1 MRTLGQVRHNGIGKC
16 LRAHSALNG
25 AGLGTTH
32 VTGNLLALVERGRY
46 GGTDTIGSVVLAQV
60 IEHHRSR
67 EDLGR
72 GVGDILASD
81 IGRGAVRRLEDGAV
95 GTDVGAGGHA

>member
-1 MRTLGQVRHNGIGKC
+1 MPTLGQVRDNGIGKG
-16 LRAHSALNG
+16 LRAHGALDG
-25 AGLGTTH
+25 TGLGTAH

-46 GGTDTIGSVVLAQV
+46 GGANAIGSVVLAQV

-67 EDLGR
+67 ENLGR

-81 IGRGAVRRLEDGAV
+81 IGR
-95 GTDVGAGGHA
+95 

>member
-1 MRTLGQVRHNGIGKC
+1 MHTLDQVRDNGIGKG

-32 VTGNLLALVERGRY
+32 VAGNLLALVERGRY
-46 GGTDTIGSVVLAQV
+46 GGTNAIGSIVLAQV

-72 GVGDILASD
+72 GVGDILAGD
-81 IGRGAVRRLEDGAV
+81 A
-95 GTDVGAGGHA
+95 